1 MLDQLDK
8 KWRNQRQP
16 ARALGAV
23 KYFLSSCL
31 VEGCAMTANPMSPL
45 PKHTHTLILDILD
58 IQYTH
63 TLTHTATS
71 PTITTSHKKD
81 CEHHCYPDLPSVF
94 SSSLSSLCTNL
105 QKNVTQQPP
114 HNNQGLQLFTVPVPT
129 IRVLMSEPDNSNS
142 VRVTKEAREDKQS
155 R

>member
-1 MLDQLDK
+1 
-8 KWRNQRQP
+8 
-16 ARALGAV
+16 
-23 KYFLSSCL
+23 
-31 VEGCAMTANPMSPL
+31 MTANPMSPL